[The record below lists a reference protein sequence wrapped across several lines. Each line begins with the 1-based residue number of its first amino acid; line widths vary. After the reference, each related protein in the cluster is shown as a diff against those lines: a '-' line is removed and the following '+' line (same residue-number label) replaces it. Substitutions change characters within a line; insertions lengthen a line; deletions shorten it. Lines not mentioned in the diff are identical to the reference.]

1 METQQTT
8 TEPTTEQR
16 IQALAKHLGCDV
28 ADISESIYG
37 EGTFDAEGGEYLVL
51 TDEEADELADIIGII
66 NKGKI
71 VAEDS
76 PANLKMQI
84 GSDVIIIE
92 LKSVL
97 KDLKK
102 LEKISGVTS
111 VKSRG
116 DTLSIYA
123 KNGGAVISS
132 VVSTLHDLNT
142 TIVNVEIRKPT
153 LDDVFLK
160 VTGEA

>member
-1 METQQTT
+1 
-8 TEPTTEQR
+8 
-16 IQALAKHLGCDV
+16 
-28 ADISESIYG
+28 
-37 EGTFDAEGGEYLVL
+37 
-51 TDEEADELADIIGII
+51 
-66 NKGKI
+66 
-71 VAEDS
+71 
-76 PANLKMQI
+76 MQI

-97 KDLKK
+97 KDVKK